1 MDQINKAKAAAENID
16 DEWAAHLTTARA
28 TPYQTVKLRRLRF
41 TVWYSVRVAQPVVW
55 QFGHRSNYKSTA
67 QKKNI

>member
-41 TVWYSVRVAQPVVW
+41 TVWYSVRVAQPVARNKFAPI
-55 QFGHRSNYKSTA
+55 QRSGGGR
-67 QKKNI
+67 